1 MRQLVCTMFI
11 SNNPHRFT
19 CGERKIWWNIKKSP
33 NIMKMIEGSTVN
45 QLQSLQCLKTPTC
58 IDNVRK
64 LNLCSKTNISK
75 TAWINT
81 WKYKTASFWNNQE
94 VNFWLCSYLY
104 ILALIC
110 SICSIFVVYSRVPN
124 NRRGWNNRRDWVGE
138 GWKNSVGSFL
148 VLLCKAKHSAFFFFF
163 NKQAHIPYTI

>member
-1 MRQLVCTMFI
+1 MKGKFGEI
-11 SNNPHRFT
+11 S
-19 CGERKIWWNIKKSP
+19 K
-33 NIMKMIEGSTVN
+33 
-45 QLQSLQCLKTPTC
+45 SLQILWKWLKAPPWTSCRAYSASRPPPAF
-58 IDNVRK
+58 DNVQK

-124 NRRGWNNRRDWVGE
+124 NRRGWNNRRVWVGE
-138 GWKNSVGSFL
+138 GWKNSVGGFL
-148 VLLCKAKHSAFFFFF
+148 VLICKSKHSAFFFFF